1 MEQKHKVV
9 LAYLESLTAAT
20 AIPEDQKSKEDPAK
34 QTKAVE
40 KLVKD
45 TINNN
50 LPEYQDKVFSVGGF
64 VRDKLLGK
72 NPKDIDLVVDDPAT
86 KMKAAEIFS
95 KKFTDVYGMT
105 TSNNP
110 HPLKDEYGIWGI
122 VLFHPKSSEGIRK
135 PFIYD
140 GVDVTGYVLELTPPR
155 QESGYDPEKREP
167 TSVEYTT
174 RADDA
179 RRRDLTINALYQNI
193 ASGNIEDYT
202 GGQEDL
208 KNKVLRPPEHPKGIQ
223 EIYKE
228 DPLRIFRLA
237 RFSGKLDEF
246 KIDPRTESTLKNFIK
261 SSEGKKLIKDKVSAE
276 RIRDEF
282 QQILTHPN
290 ANVAVAGIELLRD
303 YDLLSFIS
311 PNLEKLLNIFH
322 DKVFHRGE
330 SVWQHT
336 LEVLSKTP
344 PTLKARLSA
353 LLHDIG
359 KIDTEEKATDSQGRE
374 RVHFKG
380 HENTGTKLAENVLRD
395 LKFPSDIINSVK
407 GIIHGHMGFKRIDE
421 QKSSTQLRNIRIFIE
436 RLYDD
441 LEDAVALLKA
451 DNKDDST
458 EQNQLFDLEN
468 RIKTQKDKDEKSGL
482 LQKAD
487 RGMEYQYPLSGDE
500 IMSEYSNIK
509 GRALGAV
516 KSRLKQMLMEGHFD
530 NLDEKARAEKAKKLL
545 KGFVLSE
552 QALDSLINK
561 GVKTRGEFYSVR

>member
-359 KIDTEEKATDSQGRE
+359 KIDTEERETDSQGRE
-374 RVHFKG
+374 SCF
-380 HENTGTKLAENVLRD
+380 T
-395 LKFPSDIINSVK
+395 
-407 GIIHGHMGFKRIDE
+407 
-421 QKSSTQLRNIRIFIE
+421 
-436 RLYDD
+436 
-441 LEDAVALLKA
+441 
-451 DNKDDST
+451 
-458 EQNQLFDLEN
+458 
-468 RIKTQKDKDEKSGL
+468 
-482 LQKAD
+482 
-487 RGMEYQYPLSGDE
+487 
-500 IMSEYSNIK
+500 
-509 GRALGAV
+509 
-516 KSRLKQMLMEGHFD
+516 
-530 NLDEKARAEKAKKLL
+530 
-545 KGFVLSE
+545 
-552 QALDSLINK
+552 
-561 GVKTRGEFYSVR
+561 